1 MTTVDSVFSI
11 VRELILELK
20 DVDESDVTLDASIEA
35 MEFDSL
41 DFVEMQVVVQKKIGV
56 ALDPD
61 AFANRNITTLRQ
73 VCELVVELAEP
84 VEATA

>member
-1 MTTVDSVFSI
+1 MTTVEHVFAV
-11 VRELILELK
+11 VRDLILELK
-20 DVDESDVTLDASIEA
+20 DVDEDAVTLDTHIES

-61 AFANRNITTLRQ
+61 SFARRQIATLRQ
-73 VCELVVELAEP
+73 LCEFVAELKESAAVP
-84 VEATA
+84 A